1 MIIGNGQITTYI
13 HHTNIKK
20 KKIKINDF
28 IMTCLLCISLLD
40 HSLKSALGLI
50 GELIDCDPLL
60 LDRHGRLDETNTE
73 TTKAI

>member
-1 MIIGNGQITTYI
+1 
-13 HHTNIKK
+13 
-20 KKIKINDF
+20 
-28 IMTCLLCISLLD
+28 MTCLLCISLLD